1 MSRTL
6 EAYLEEVSHF
16 LAVRA
21 GAEDILSEIRS
32 HILEKTESEH
42 GSITEDAVSRVI
54 EQYGPPH
61 VVASRYLEGTEIIS
75 PIFLRH
81 LTLYTGLLFAVH
93 LLLFLIGSAYRLT
106 VVGVPFLYIP
116 AMDDWRAL
124 FYLPMALIYDL
135 GLVVLFLS
143 FVTRYRPAAHLPWP
157 RLFVLGESI
166 EEVAPPKIVGVT
178 ARALLFAVFSFLF
191 LRFGTCFF
199 VSVND
204 LRSPVPMFGRDSSRY
219 VSLVF
224 LAILASETVGY
235 AARYISRSRWVD
247 LAANGAILLLLQF
260 LWNSPVPIEYAA
272 VRRISIR
279 PVVIAAITLF
289 TAITLFRLLRDLLLL
304 GKQHLADLGKEKSS

>member
-1 MSRTL
+1 VSRTL
-6 EAYLEEVSHF
+6 EAYLEEVSHY

-42 GSITEDAVSRVI
+42 GSITEDALSRI
-54 EQYGPPH
+54 IKQYGPPQ
-61 VVASRYLEGTEIIS
+61 VVASKYLEGIKIIS

-93 LLLFLIGSAYRLT
+93 LLLFLIAAACRLT
-106 VVGVPFLYIP
+106 IVGVPFLYVP
-116 AMDDWRAL
+116 AMDDWHVF
-124 FYLPMALIYDL
+124 FYVPMALIYDL

-143 FVTRYRPAAHLPWP
+143 FVTRYGPAARLPWP
-157 RLFVLGESI
+157 RVFDVGESI
-166 EEVAPPKIVGVT
+166 GEVARPGIVAVT

-199 VSVND
+199 VSMND
-204 LRSPVPMFGRDSSRY
+204 LRSPVPMFGRASHY

-235 AARYISRSRWVD
+235 AARYISRSRWVN

-260 LWNSPVPIEYAA
+260 LWNSPVPIEYPA
-272 VRRISIR
+272 VRGISIR
-279 PVVIAAITLF
+279 PVVIAALSCIT
-289 TAITLFRLLRDLLLL
+289 AVILFRFLRDLLLV
-304 GKQHLADLGKEKSS
+304 GKRRLANPGMGRSS